1 MLFVWLSASGQ
12 RADMGFFNCIRLYTD
27 INVMCKASNDS
38 IGWISYDG
46 IDRGNDAIVAVLN
59 KDVMTIYQ
67 KESAKELPDTVY
79 VFYPELRS
87 VENSYEATLAIDSLI
102 TEKKFKAVLQ
112 GNGKITISYLQA
124 KEAELAVI
132 TGNGVII
139 VDRGNCHKVKAGIVG
154 TGQINMS
161 GLISEETMLRCLGT
175 GAINCPQI
183 NIIKVKGLGT
193 TRIYYTSNPKIKRRG
208 NAKILKTDD

>member
-12 RADMGFFNCIRLYTD
+12 RADIGFFNRIKLHTD

-102 TEKKFKAVLQ
+102 TEK
-112 GNGKITISYLQA
+112 NSRPYY
-124 KEAELAVI
+124 
-132 TGNGVII
+132 
-139 VDRGNCHKVKAGIVG
+139 
-154 TGQINMS
+154 
-161 GLISEETMLRCLGT
+161 
-175 GAINCPQI
+175 
-183 NIIKVKGLGT
+183 KGME
-193 TRIYYTSNPKIKRRG
+193 R
-208 NAKILKTDD
+208 

>member
-1 MLFVWLSASGQ
+1 MSTAWIIAIMLFVWLSASGQ

-79 VFYPELRS
+79 VFYSELRS

-102 TEKKFKAVLQ
+102 TEK
-112 GNGKITISYLQA
+112 NSRPYY
-124 KEAELAVI
+124 
-132 TGNGVII
+132 
-139 VDRGNCHKVKAGIVG
+139 
-154 TGQINMS
+154 
-161 GLISEETMLRCLGT
+161 
-175 GAINCPQI
+175 
-183 NIIKVKGLGT
+183 KGME
-193 TRIYYTSNPKIKRRG
+193 R
-208 NAKILKTDD
+208 